1 MKDIKILD
9 LNTLDLKT
17 ALLDETI
24 FVLHERRQRR
34 VNHPDEEELRCSCV
48 SLKTMPSEMM
58 RDMCKNIDEYKVI
71 KIEL

>member
-1 MKDIKILD
+1 MKGIEILD
-9 LNTLDLKT
+9 LNKLDLKT

-48 SLKTMPSEMM
+48 ALRTMPSEMM
-58 RDMCKNIDEYKVI
+58 RDMCKNLDEYKVI
-71 KIEL
+71 KLIL